1 MKPLRNLLDK
11 LEGPAKKNKYLHTTY
26 DAIATLMFQPNETTP
41 LKGGV
46 HIRDGMDLKR
56 TMIHV
61 VIAMQLALVFGVL
74 NIGHHH
80 YAALGLHPDLFDG
93 IGWKLAYG
101 LLQFLPMIIVVHAV
115 GLGIEFVF
123 AAVKGHAVEEGFLVS
138 GMLIPLIMPPA
149 TPLWIVAVATA
160 FAVVIAKEAFGGTG
174 MNLLNI
180 ALTARVFVFFAY
192 PTEISGDQVWISQD
206 YNLLHQL
213 FGLKQ
218 HTIDALTQLYGN
230 AEGLQ
235 AWAPASVKEAVK
247 AGSLNIGAIADGAKG
262 FKALVVDGYSGATPL
277 ALAAKGG
284 WQAVQ
289 AAHLPDGSPP
299 YSTSPLWWGLMP
311 GSVGETNK
319 IFIII
324 GALMLIVLKVASWR
338 IMTSMVLGCAFMGI
352 LFNFLAHWI
361 GSNTGVSPETMFIG
375 VPWQYQFAMG
385 SFFFA
390 MAFMATDPVTA
401 SATNMGKLVFGFM
414 IGALGMVIR
423 VLNPAYPEG
432 WMLAI
437 LFMNVFAPL
446 IDHIV
451 LSFNMK
457 KRLSRAI

>member
-11 LEGPAKKNKYLHTTY
+11 LEGPSKKNKYLHTTY
-26 DAIATLMFQPNETTP
+26 DAFATFLFQPKETTP

-46 HIRDGMDLKR
+46 HVRDGMDLKR
-56 TMIHV
+56 TMVHV
-61 VIAMQLALVFGVL
+61 VIAMQLALLHGIV
-74 NIGHHH
+74 NIGHQH
-80 YAALGLHPDLFDG
+80 YAALGLHTDLLDG
-93 IGWKLAYG
+93 ILLKAAYG
-101 LLQFLPMIIVVHAV
+101 LLQLLPMIIVVHVV

-149 TPLWIVAVATA
+149 TPLWIVALATA

-192 PTEISGDQVWISQD
+192 PTEISGDIVWISYE

-213 FGLKQ
+213 FGMKQ
-218 HTIDALTQLYGN
+218 HTVNALTELYGS
-230 AEGLQ
+230 AEGLAQ
-235 AWAPASVKEAVK
+235 WAPKAVK
-247 AGSLNIGAIADGAKG
+247 DAVAAGQLSIASLADSANG
-262 FKALVVDGYSGATPL
+262 FKSLVVDGYSGATPL

-284 WQAVQ
+284 WNAVQ
-289 AAHLPDGSPP
+289 AATLPDGSQQ
-299 YSTSPLWWGLMP
+299 YSTTNLWWGIMP
-311 GSVGETNK
+311 GSVGEMNK
-319 IFIII
+319 IFVII
-324 GALMLIVLKVASWR
+324 GALMLAALNIASWR
-338 IMTSMVLGCAFMGI
+338 IMVSMVLGCAFMGI
-352 LFNFLAHWI
+352 LFNLIAASFGA
-361 GSNTGVSPETMFIG
+361 EAAATMFIG
-375 VPWQYQFAMG
+375 VPWEHHFAMG

-401 SATNMGKLVFGFM
+401 SATNTGKLVYGFL

-446 IDHIV
+446 VDHVV
-451 LSFNMK
+451 LSLNMK
-457 KRLSRAI
+457 KRLSRAV